1 MGNVS
6 GQSQSAKD
14 QKKRLRALFFRPRAV
29 VPALSSSLP
38 SAQFG
43 SRDFVRDSCVVFGP
57 QPSTRRNAN
66 LRKAPISQFLPS
78 REGFNYN
85 TGHFGAG
92 NTVARRV
99 IKPAS
104 PRNCRQETLFMK
116 FIVWLIRVLVFVL
129 LLVLAL
135 SNTQPATLNFL
146 AGYAW
151 SAPLILIGLAFFV
164 VGLLA
169 GLVSSMPAMLR
180 MRMENG
186 RLKRELRV
194 AREAPVVVEQPP
206 MPPLI

>member
-1 MGNVS
+1 V
-6 GQSQSAKD
+6 
-14 QKKRLRALFFRPRAV
+14 
-29 VPALSSSLP
+29 
-38 SAQFG
+38 SAQAKHTFP
-43 SRDFVRDSCVVFGP
+43 RILCQETPRH
-57 QPSTRRNAN
+57 
-66 LRKAPISQFLPS
+66 APIRQFLPS
-78 REGFNYN
+78 REGFIYN

-99 IKPAS
+99 IRPAS
-104 PRNCRQETLFMK
+104 PRNCRQESSMK

-169 GLVSSMPAMLR
+169 GLVSSMPAMVRLR
-180 MRMENG
+180 LENG

-194 AREAPVVVEQPP
+194 ARETPAVVEQPP

>member
-1 MGNVS
+1 MLRCALRSMALVA
-6 GQSQSAKD
+6 SAAKARR
-14 QKKRLRALFFRPRAV
+14 QKTRKSAFGRFFSSVLFLAQILYQP
-29 VPALSSSLP
+29 VPAQSRGHPLQYGSLRRGQHRG
-38 SAQFG
+38 ATRHQAG
-43 SRDFVRDSCVVFGP
+43 VTP
-57 QPSTRRNAN
+57 Q
-66 LRKAPISQFLPS
+66 LPS
-78 REGFNYN
+78 RD
-85 TGHFGAG
+85 
-92 NTVARRV
+92 
-99 IKPAS
+99 
-104 PRNCRQETLFMK
+104 LFMK

-135 SNTQPATLNFL
+135 SNTQTATLNFL

-169 GLVSSMPAMLR
+169 GLVSSMPGMVRL
-180 MRMENG
+180 RMENG